1 MSQSIRLG
9 FFVLLGLA
17 ILGAAVFLIGSKE
30 SLFQSNFLVR
40 AQFQNVGG
48 LNEGA
53 DVRVGG
59 IRMGTVRHIELP
71 NDPSGKVT
79 VLMDVAKSTQEVL
92 REDSMASIQSAGLL
106 GDKFVEL
113 SFGTEDKAHL
123 KSGQTINSVPP
134 LEISEIAGRANHLL
148 DTAQEA
154 VSNISAITAKI
165 NQGKGTAGALI
176 NDRTMYDQ
184 ATASVSAMHDDM
196 EALKSNF
203 LLKGF
208 FNKRGYVD
216 SDELKKHQISV
227 LPPGPSKTFDYPAKA
242 VFDKA
247 SSAKLKDQKMFDAAG
262 EYLQNAK
269 FGLAVVAS
277 SAGVKGDSERDR
289 TLNEAR
295 TMVVRNYLVQNFKLD
310 DTRIRT
316 LNTGKNDQLGENG
329 KVQIFVYSGKPASR
343 KEQPPAAR

>member
-1 MSQSIRLG
+1 MSQSIRIG

-30 SLFQSNFLVR
+30 SLFQTNFLVR

-59 IRMGTVRHIELP
+59 IRKGTVRNIGLP
-71 NDPSGKVT
+71 HDPSGKVT
-79 VLMDVAKSTQEVL
+79 VVMDVAKSTQEVL
-92 REDSMASIQSAGLL
+92 REDSVASIQSAGLL
-106 GDKFVEL
+106 GDKFVEI
-113 SFGTEDKAHL
+113 SFGTADQARL

-203 LLKGF
+203 LLKVF

-216 SDELKKHQISV
+216 SDELKKHQIAQ
-227 LPPGPSKTFDYPAKA
+227 LPPGASKTFDYEAKA
-242 VFDKA
+242 VFDKGD
-247 SSAKLKDQKMFDAAG
+247 SAKLKDQKMFDGAG

-277 SAGVKGDSERDR
+277 
-289 TLNEAR
+289 
-295 TMVVRNYLVQNFKLD
+295 
-310 DTRIRT
+310 
-316 LNTGKNDQLGENG
+316 
-329 KVQIFVYSGKPASR
+329 
-343 KEQPPAAR
+343 

>member
-1 MSQSIRLG
+1 MSQSIRIG
-9 FFVLLGLA
+9 FFVLLGLT
-17 ILGAAVFLIGSKE
+17 ILGTGVFLIVSKE
-30 SLFQSNFLVR
+30 SLLQANFLVR

-59 IRMGTVRHIELP
+59 IRKGTVRQIELP
-71 NDPSGKVT
+71 HDPSGKVT
-79 VLMDVAKSTQEVL
+79 VVMDVAKRSQEVL
-92 REDSMASIQSAGLL
+92 REDSVASIQSAGLL
-106 GDKFVEL
+106 GDKFVEI
-113 SFGTEDKAHL
+113 SFGTEDKARL
-123 KSGQTINSVPP
+123 KSGQTISSQPP

-154 VSNISAITAKI
+154 LGNISAITAKI

-216 SDELKKHQISV
+216 SDELKKHQIAQ
-227 LPPGPSKTFDYPAKA
+227 LPPGRSVKTFDYPAKA
-242 VFDKA
+242 VFDKGD
-247 SSAKLKDQKMFDAAG
+247 SAKLKNQKMFDDAG
-262 EYLQNAK
+262 EYLQNTK
-269 FGLAVVAS
+269 FGLAVVCS
-277 SAGVKGDSERDR
+277 SAGRKGDSERDR

-295 TMVVRNYLVQNFKLD
+295 TMVVRNYLVQNFRLD

-316 LNTGKNDQLGENG
+316 LGTGTNEQLGESGN
-329 KVQIFVYSGKPASR
+329 VQIVVYSR
-343 KEQPPAAR
+343 K

>member
-9 FFVLLGLA
+9 FFILLALA
-17 ILGAAVFLIGSKE
+17 ILGAGVFLIGSKE
-30 SLFQSNFLVR
+30 SLLQSNFLVR

-59 IRMGTVRHIELP
+59 IRKGTVRHIELP
-71 NDPSGKVT
+71 HDPSGKVT
-79 VLMDVAKSTQEVL
+79 VVMDVAKSTQDVL
-92 REDSMASIQSAGLL
+92 RDDSVASIKSAGLL
-106 GDKFVEL
+106 GDKFVEI
-113 SFGTEDKAHL
+113 SFGTEDRVLL
-123 KSGQTINSVPP
+123 KSGQTINSEPP
-134 LEISEIAGRANHLL
+134 LDISEIAGRANHLL
-148 DTAQEA
+148 DAAQDA
-154 VSNISAITAKI
+154 VGNIGAIAAKI
-165 NQGKGTAGALI
+165 NAGKGTAGAFV

-216 SDELKKHQISV
+216 SDELKKHQISQ
-227 LPPGPSKTFDYPAKA
+227 LPPGHSVKIFGYDAKA
-242 VFDKA
+242 VFDKGD
-247 SSAKLKDQKMFDAAG
+247 SAKLKNQKMFDDAG
-262 EYLQNAK
+262 EYLQTTK

-277 SAGVKGDSERDR
+277 SAGMKGDSERDR
-289 TLNEAR
+289 TLTEAR
-295 TMVVRNYLVQNFKLD
+295 TMVVRNYLVQNFRLD

-316 LNTGKNDQLGENG
+316 LGMGKTEQLGENG
-329 KVQIFVYSGKPASR
+329 KLQIIVYPAKFAASG
-343 KEQPPAAR
+343 E

>member
-17 ILGAAVFLIGSKE
+17 ILGAGVFLIGGKE

-59 IRMGTVRHIELP
+59 IRKGTVRNIELP
-71 NDPSGKVT
+71 HGPSGKVT
-79 VLMDVAKSTQEVL
+79 VVMDVAKSAQEVL
-92 REDSMASIQSAGLL
+92 RDDSVASIQSAGLL
-106 GDKFVEL
+106 GDI
-113 SFGTEDKAHL
+113 SFGTDDKARL

-216 SDELKKHQISV
+216 SDELKKHQISE
-227 LPPGPSKTFDYPAKA
+227 LPPGPSKTFDYQAKA
-242 VFDKA
+242 VFDKGD
-247 SSAKLKDQKMFDAAG
+247 SAKLKDQKMFDDAG
-262 EYLQNAK
+262 EYLQKTK

-277 SAGVKGDSERDR
+277 SAGMKGDSERDR

-295 TMVVRNYLVQNFKLD
+295 TMVVRNYLVQNFRLD
-310 DTRIRT
+310 DVRIRT
-316 LNTGKNDQLGENG
+316 LGTGKNQQLGENG
-329 KVQIFVYSGKPASR
+329 KVQIVVYSRKPALGND
-343 KEQPPAAR
+343 

>member
-9 FFVLLGLA
+9 FFILLGLA
-17 ILGAAVFLIGSKE
+17 ILGASVFLIGGKQ
-30 SLFQSNFLVR
+30 SLFQPNFLVR

-59 IRMGTVRHIELP
+59 IRKGTVRHLELP
-71 NDPSGKVT
+71 RDPSGRVT
-79 VLMDVAKSTQEVL
+79 VLMDVAKSTQDVL
-92 REDSMASIQSAGLL
+92 RDDSVASIKSAGLL
-106 GDKFVEL
+106 GDKFVEI
-113 SFGTEDKAHL
+113 SFGTQDKPPL
-123 KSGQTINSVPP
+123 KSGQTINSQPP

-154 VSNISAITAKI
+154 VSNIGEITAKI

-196 EALKSNF
+196 DALKSNF

-216 SDELKKHQISV
+216 PTELKKHQISQ
-227 LPPGPSKTFDYPAKA
+227 LPPGRSSKTFDYDAKA

-247 SSAKLKDQKMFDAAG
+247 SSAKLKNQKMFDEAG
-262 EYLQNAK
+262 EYLQATK
-269 FGLAVVAS
+269 FGLAIVAS
-277 SAGVKGDSERDR
+277 SAGMKGDSERDR
-289 TLNEAR
+289 TLTEAR
-295 TMVVRNYLVQNFKLD
+295 TMVVRNYLVQNFRLD
-310 DTRIRT
+310 DARIRT
-316 LNTGKNDQLGENG
+316 LGMGKTEQLGEDG
-329 KVQIFVYSGKPASR
+329 KVQIIVYSTKPAAS
-343 KEQPPAAR
+343 KD

>member
-9 FFVLLGLA
+9 FFILLGLA
-17 ILGAAVFLIGSKE
+17 ILGAGIFLIGSRQ
-30 SLFQSNFLVR
+30 SLIQSNFVVR

-59 IRMGTVRHIELP
+59 IRKGTVRHIELP
-71 NDPSGKVT
+71 HDPSGKVT
-79 VLMDVAKSTQEVL
+79 VVIDVAQSTQDVL
-92 REDSMASIQSAGLL
+92 REDSIASIQSAGLL
-106 GDKFVEL
+106 GDKFVEI
-113 SFGTEDKAHL
+113 SFGSGDSARL
-123 KSGQTINSVPP
+123 KNGQTINSQPP
-134 LEISEIAGRANHLL
+134 LEISAIVDRANHLL
-148 DTAQEA
+148 DGAQEA
-154 VSNISAITAKI
+154 ITNISAITAKI
-165 NQGKGTAGALI
+165 NQGKGTAGAFI

-216 SDELKKHQISV
+216 PDELKKHQISQ
-227 LPPGPSKTFDYPAKA
+227 LPAGHSAKTFDYDAKA

-247 SSAKLKDQKMFDAAG
+247 DSAKLKNQKVFDDAG
-262 EYLQNAK
+262 QYLQSTK
-269 FGLAVVAS
+269 FSLAVVAS
-277 SAGVKGDSERDR
+277 SAGMKGDSQRDR
-289 TLNEAR
+289 TLTEAR
-295 TMVVRNYLVQNFKLD
+295 TMVVRNYLVQNFRLD

-316 LNTGKNDQLGENG
+316 LGMGKTEQLGEDG
-329 KVQIFVYSGKPASR
+329 KVQIIVYTGKSAPT
-343 KEQPPAAR
+343 KQ

>member
-1 MSQSIRLG
+1 MSQSIRIG

-17 ILGAAVFLIGSKE
+17 ILGTGVFLIGSKE
-30 SLFQSNFLVR
+30 SLLQANFLVK

-59 IRMGTVRHIELP
+59 IRKGTVRQIELP
-71 NDPSGKVT
+71 HGPSGKVT
-79 VLMDVAKSTQEVL
+79 VVMDVAKRSQEVL
-92 REDSMASIQSAGLL
+92 REDSVAFIQSAGLL
-106 GDKFVEL
+106 GDKFVEI
-113 SFGTEDKAHL
+113 SFGTEDKARL
-123 KSGQTINSVPP
+123 KSGQTISSQPP

-148 DTAQEA
+148 ETAQEA
-154 VSNISAITAKI
+154 LGNISAITAKI

-216 SDELKKHQISV
+216 SDELKKHQIAQ
-227 LPPGPSKTFDYPAKA
+227 LPPGRSVKTFDYPAKA
-242 VFDKA
+242 VFDKGD
-247 SSAKLKDQKMFDAAG
+247 SAKLKNQKMFDDAG
-262 EYLQNAK
+262 EYLQNTK
-269 FGLAVVAS
+269 FGLAVVSS
-277 SAGVKGDSERDR
+277 SAGRKGDSERDR

-295 TMVVRNYLVQNFKLD
+295 TMVVRNYLVQNFRLD

-316 LNTGKNDQLGENG
+316 LGTGKNEQLGESGN
-329 KVQIFVYSGKPASR
+329 VQIVVYSR
-343 KEQPPAAR
+343 K

>member
-9 FFVLLGLA
+9 FFILIGLA
-17 ILGAAVFLIGSKE
+17 ILGAAVFLIGDKE
-30 SLFQSNFLVR
+30 SMFQSNLVIK

-59 IRMGTVRHIELP
+59 MREGTVRHIELP
-71 NDPSGKVT
+71 HDPSGKVT
-79 VLMDVAKSTQEVL
+79 VVMDVAKSTQDVL
-92 REDSMASIQSAGLL
+92 RGDSIASINSAGLL
-106 GDKFVEL
+106 GDKFVEI
-113 SFGTEDKAHL
+113 SFGTVEQARL
-123 KSGQTINSVPP
+123 KNGQTIGSQPP
-134 LEISEIAGRANHLL
+134 LEISDIAARANHLL

-154 VSNISAITAKI
+154 VTNISAITAKI

-216 SDELKKHQISV
+216 ADELKKHEISK
-227 LPPGPSKTFDYPAKA
+227 LPPERAIKTFDYDAKA
-242 VFDKA
+242 VFDKGN
-247 SSAKLKDQKMFDAAG
+247 SAKLKNQKIFDDAG
-262 EYLQNAK
+262 DYLQSNK
-269 FGLAVVAS
+269 FSLAVIVS
-277 SAGVKGDSERDR
+277 SAGMKGDSDRDR
-289 TLNEAR
+289 TLTEAR
-295 TMVVRNYLVQNFKLD
+295 TMVVRNYLVKNFSLD
-310 DTRIRT
+310 DARIRT
-316 LNTGKNDQLGENG
+316 LGLGKTEQLGENG
-329 KVQIFVYSGKPASR
+329 KVRIVVYPGKSASA
-343 KEQPPAAR
+343 K

>member
-17 ILGAAVFLIGSKE
+17 ILGAGVFLIGSKE
-30 SLFQSNFLVR
+30 SLFQSNLLVR

-59 IRMGTVRHIELP
+59 IRKGTVRHIELP

-79 VLMDVAKSTQEVL
+79 VVMDVLKSTQGVL
-92 REDSMASIQSAGLL
+92 REDSVASIQSAGLL
-106 GDKFVEL
+106 GDKFVEI
-113 SFGTEDKAHL
+113 SFGTEDKARL
-123 KSGQTINSVPP
+123 KSGQKINSVPP

-154 VSNISAITAKI
+154 VSNIGAITAKI

-216 SDELKKHQISV
+216 SDELKKHQISE
-227 LPPGPSKTFDYPAKA
+227 LPPGPSKTFDYQAKA
-242 VFDKA
+242 VFDKGD
-247 SSAKLKDQKMFDAAG
+247 SAKLKDQKMFDEAG

-289 TLNEAR
+289 TLNEAK
-295 TMVVRNYLVQNFKLD
+295 TMVVRNYLVQNFRLD

-316 LNTGKNDQLGENG
+316 LGTGKSEQLGENG
-329 KVQIFVYSGKPASR
+329 KVQIVVYSRKPASGR
-343 KEQPPAAR
+343 E

>member
-9 FFVLLGLA
+9 FFILLGLA

-59 IRMGTVRHIELP
+59 IRKGTVRHIELP
-71 NDPSGKVT
+71 TDPSGKVT
-79 VLMDVAKSTQEVL
+79 VVMDVAKSTQDVL
-92 REDSMASIQSAGLL
+92 RGDSVASIQSAGLL
-106 GDKFVEL
+106 GDKFVEV
-113 SFGTEDKAHL
+113 SFGTPDQARL
-123 KSGQTINSVPP
+123 KSGQTINSRPP
-134 LEISEIAGRANHLL
+134 LEISEIAGRANRLL

-184 ATASVSAMHDDM
+184 ATAGVSAMHDDM

-216 SDELKKHQISV
+216 SDELKKHQIPQ
-227 LPPGPSKTFDYPAKA
+227 LPRGPSKTFDYEAKA
-242 VFDKA
+242 VFEKA
-247 SSAKLKDQKMFDAAG
+247 DSAKLKNQKIFDDAG
-262 EYLQNAK
+262 DYLEKTK

-277 SAGVKGDSERDR
+277 TAGMKGDSERDR

-295 TMVVRNYLVQNFKLD
+295 TMVVRNYLVQNFRLD

-316 LNTGKNDQLGENG
+316 LALGKTEQLGENG
-329 KVQIFVYSGKPASR
+329 KVQIVVYSLKPAPE
-343 KEQPPAAR
+343 KK